1 MSDGNGRSERSRG
14 TVATT
19 GPRLARVRRAALPT
33 STNPEGLPARR
44 QWARVA
50 AGAALAL
57 LGGWIFAS
65 LYVSAGERVEVLAV
79 AEQVDRFET
88 IEADDLRTVRVAAD
102 PGVETIDADQADEL
116 VGRAAATD
124 LLPGSLLSPAQVVP
138 ADTRLVSDNEAVV
151 GAELGPRDAPEG
163 LVGGVDLFI
172 VIRPEDTVTGGGEEV
187 RVEGWL
193 RDVGDADENT
203 GDRQVSLVVPRTQAA
218 DVSSAAAD
226 ERLSLVALGG

>member
-1 MSDGNGRSERSRG
+1 
-14 TVATT
+14 VATT

-57 LGGWIFAS
+57 LGGLIFAS
-65 LYVSAGERVEVLAV
+65 LYVSAGERVEVIAV
-79 AEQVDRFET
+79 AEHVDRFET

-102 PGVETIDADQADEL
+102 PGVDTIDGDQADDL

-124 LLPGSLLSPAQVVP
+124 LVPGSLLSPGQVIP
-138 ADTRLVSDNEAVV
+138 ADTRLVSDSEAVV
-151 GAELGPRDAPEG
+151 GAELGPRDAPDG

-172 VIRPEDTVTGGGEEV
+172 VIRPEDTPTGGGGEEV
-187 RVEGWL
+187 HVEGWL

-203 GDRQVSLVVPRTQAA
+203 GARQVSLVVPRTQAA